1 MFGKLFG
8 KYLVGSVAHQPHS
21 VYWFLCSANNL
32 ASQPPT
38 FFPFSATNAVAGSLL
53 KYHGQTNNQ
62 SLNGV
67 AKLSKKAWAKIEL
80 VVVLIE
86 FFIYNNNLATAASKV
101 VWDPGLLYTG
111 DQMVTGA

>member
-1 MFGKLFG
+1 MCTGG
-8 KYLVGSVAHQPHS
+8 VAHQPHR
-21 VYWFLCSANNL
+21 VYWFLCSANNP
-32 ASQPPT
+32 AEEQPT

-53 KYHGQTNNQ
+53 KYHGQQTNNQ

-80 VVVLIE
+80 LVVVLIE

-101 VWDPGLLYTG
+101 VLDPGLLYTG